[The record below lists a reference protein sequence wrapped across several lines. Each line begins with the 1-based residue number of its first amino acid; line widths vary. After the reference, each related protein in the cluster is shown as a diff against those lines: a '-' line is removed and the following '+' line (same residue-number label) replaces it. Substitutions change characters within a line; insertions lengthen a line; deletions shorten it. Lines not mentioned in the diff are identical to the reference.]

1 MIIQIIAL
9 WTEWSIPVTNHKSFN
24 WFSVLWLCV
33 FSHRKVQSFLF
44 LKDRNKDA
52 ELLQNAWLF
61 NPRVVWASISV
72 NESFRLLNSVGG
84 GSGVLAAD
92 VQNKPFCGGMGDSGE
107 YQMIHMVTTKSFA
120 TRGWM
125 VAVSGGIRIAVSIP
139 FKNKWRA
146 CEDILPSYPAISSL
160 VRWRPS
166 AYKGGDIRQ
175 VHLWPPIM
183 GRDANSK
190 KK

>member
-84 GSGVLAAD
+84 DRVSWQPMSKTSLFVEEWRTVGNIRWSIWSRRSHLPPEDEWWRSREASGSPSRSLLKTNEGRVRAYYHLIQPSHLSSDGARLLIREEI
-92 VQNKPFCGGMGDSGE
+92 SG
-107 YQMIHMVTTKSFA
+107 KS
-120 TRGWM
+120 TY
-125 VAVSGGIRIAVSIP
+125 
-139 FKNKWRA
+139 
-146 CEDILPSYPAISSL
+146 D
-160 VRWRPS
+160 
-166 AYKGGDIRQ
+166 RQ
-175 VHLWPPIM
+175 
-183 GRDANSK
+183 
-190 KK
+190 

>member
-107 YQMIHMVTTKSFA
+107 YLMIHMVTTKSFA

-139 FKNKWRA
+139 LKTNEGRVRA
-146 CEDILPSYPAISSL
+146 YYHLIQPSHLSSYGARLLIREEISGKST
-160 VRWRPS
+160 
-166 AYKGGDIRQ
+166 YDRQ
-175 VHLWPPIM
+175 
-183 GRDANSK
+183 
-190 KK
+190 